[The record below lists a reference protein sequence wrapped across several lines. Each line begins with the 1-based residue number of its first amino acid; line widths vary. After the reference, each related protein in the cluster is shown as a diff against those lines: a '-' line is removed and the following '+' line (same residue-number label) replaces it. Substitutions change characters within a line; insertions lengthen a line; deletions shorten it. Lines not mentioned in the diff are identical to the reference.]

1 MTRSLRLRLFLI
13 ILAPLMVLGIIA
25 GTWRMEAARRTAA
38 EFFDRN
44 LMFTA
49 LAVSRDV
56 ALLDGDAVSPETEK
70 LLGETAG
77 GPVRYHVYA
86 PDGVLVV
93 GYAVPPIP
101 LDRSLPNDVPYL
113 YTDALYKGE
122 PVRVLRLKTEASIG
136 GIAGTFT
143 TTVWQSMAARN
154 GFALQLALRAGVLI
168 ASLILAVALL
178 VWFGVRHGL
187 KPLTDLEDAISRR
200 SPEDLSPI
208 RRPVPAEAQGLV
220 GRLNTLFSQVGATME
235 AQSNFVSDAAH
246 QLRNP
251 IAALQALSAAVRSA
265 PTLEAAHERANDL
278 NSAASEAG
286 HLANRLLTLERARAE
301 IGTDGFERLDLKD
314 TVAATAET
322 FCRRAKAA
330 HIAFSAV
337 LPEAAAPVLGDAV
350 MLGEALSNL
359 LDNAL
364 VHGGGGM
371 TRVELT
377 LTAGDQVTVTI
388 SDDGQGVRAQDV
400 PIILSRFGQA
410 RSGPGSG
417 LGLSI
422 AEAVAVRHGGA
433 LTVEPSLDGF
443 RVVVTLPRAD
453 QRPAA

>member
-13 ILAPLMVLGIIA
+13 ILAPLMVLGIVA

-56 ALLDGDAVSPETEK
+56 ALLDGDAISPETES

-113 YTDALYKGE
+113 YTDALYKGV
-122 PVRVLRLKTEASIG
+122 PVRVLRLKSEASIG
-136 GIAGTFT
+136 GISGTFT
-143 TTVWQSMAARN
+143 TTVWQNMDARN

-187 KPLTDLEDAISRR
+187 KPLTDLEEAISRR

-208 RRPVPAEAQGLV
+208 RRPVPVEAQGLV
-220 GRLNTLFSQVGATME
+220 GRLNTLFSRVGATME
-235 AQSNFVSDAAH
+235 AQTNFISDAAH

-251 IAALQALSAAVRSA
+251 IAALQALSAAVHSA
-265 PTLEAAHERANDL
+265 PTLEAARERADDL
-278 NSAASEAG
+278 NRAAGEAG

-301 IGTDGFERLDLKD
+301 IGTEGFEELDLQD
-314 TVAATAET
+314 TVAAVAKG
-322 FCRRAKAA
+322 FRRRALARGIGF
-330 HIAFSAV
+330 H
-337 LPEAAAPVLGDAV
+337 LTRPDDPAPVLGDAV
-350 MLGEALSNL
+350 MLGEALANL

-364 VHGGGGM
+364 VHGGEGLS
-371 TRVELT
+371 RVDLALEAGRQITLT
-377 LTAGDQVTVTI
+377 LR
-388 SDDGQGVRAQDV
+388 DDGRGVETTDV
-400 PIILSRFGQA
+400 PTILSRFGQA
-410 RSGPGSG
+410 RPGPGSG

-422 AEAVAVRHGGA
+422 AEAVALRHGGT
-433 LTVEPSLDGF
+433 LMLDTRGAGLG
-443 RVVVTLPRAD
+443 VVITLPRAD